1 MAVQFYKEME
11 NQEKWR
17 EFAQCKIQQLAD
29 QDKVLFHLFGFGRLP
44 VPTSYWSTTALQV
57 YGGFEAMGTPTYS
70 ETEQGDV
77 FMAGGDV
84 IVSREGKVVYSFRTP
99 LPYVRPDVA
108 DILAVLEKMR
118 Q

>member
-1 MAVQFYKEME
+1 MVQFYKEME

-29 QDKVLFHLFGFGRLP
+29 TDQVLFRLFGFGRLP
-44 VPTSYWSTTALQV
+44 VPNSNWSTGAFMV
-57 YGGFEAMGTPTYS
+57 YGGFKAMGTPTYS

-77 FMAGGDV
+77 YRAGGDV
-84 IVSREGKVVYSFRTP
+84 IVSREGKVVYSFRPP
-99 LPYVRPDVA
+99 LPYVRPEVA
-108 DILAVLEKMR
+108 DILAVLEKTR